1 MQYHVIRWVF
11 LLNAFYVFALL
22 SRQILQIDTI
32 SSILISSQIALAVL
46 IVSGVNTL
54 RFKRDEL
61 LLLLLLGV
69 ALLKSEFDVYRLG
82 NILTDF
88 AKPLL
93 FIVAVAAIRS
103 RGISLA
109 FTDKRLEKIFFLYAV
124 TTAISVCTGLFYYTF
139 VEAIYPAYSSVNSLL
154 GYFFLV
160 HRSRYF
166 AGIFLILLA
175 LSGKRAV
182 MLSGISAQILARNVV
197 LRKSFWILLIL
208 MVVLT
213 IAVLVSGQINRDWI
227 ALNIFKV
234 NLTQI
239 EEAADQI
246 EILMYIT
253 GGRLDE
259 LIDGLSYD
267 FTPGNVLFGKSL
279 GYTYDSSA
287 FEEADHKNFHFTP
300 ASLFTQYGLIFTI
313 LFIRY
318 VFRIVFDK
326 DIKACAE
333 KYSNVYVIRMYLIA
347 SLFFFLTEYGVF
359 GYVNFCI
366 GLGLLAGGKALGRQ
380 PVVDPPRLQLAT
392 T

>member
-1 MQYHVIRWVF
+1 MQYLIIRWVF
-11 LLNAFYVFALL
+11 FANAFYVFALL
-22 SRQILQIDTI
+22 LRQILQIDTI
-32 SSILISSQIALAVL
+32 SSILILSQVALAAL

-61 LLLLLLGV
+61 LLLLRLGV

-93 FIVAVAAIRS
+93 FIVSVAAIRS

-109 FTDKRLEKIFFLYAV
+109 FTDKRLEKIFLLYAV

-154 GYFFLV
+154 GYFFLLY
-160 HRSRYF
+160 RSRYK
-166 AGIFLILLA
+166 AGVFLVLLA

-182 MLSGISAQILARNVV
+182 MLSGIFAQVLVRNVF
-197 LRKSFWILLIL
+197 LRKFFWLLL
-208 MVVLT
+208 
-213 IAVLVSGQINRDWI
+213 VLVGFAFAFLASGQISWDWI
-227 ALNIFKV
+227 ALNIFKI
-234 NLTQI
+234 NLTLV
-239 EEAADQI
+239 EEASDLA
-246 EILMYIT
+246 EMLLYIS
-253 GGRLDE
+253 GGRMDE

-267 FTPGNVLFGKSL
+267 FTIGNILFGKSL

-287 FEEADHKNFHFTP
+287 FDEVDHKNFHFTP
-300 ASLFTQYGLIFTI
+300 ASLFVQYGLIFTV

-318 VFRIVFDK
+318 IFRIIFDK
-326 DIKACAE
+326 DVKACAE
-333 KYSNVYVIRMYLIA
+333 KYANVYVIRMYLIG
-347 SLFFFLTEYGVF
+347 SLFFFLAEYGVF

-366 GLGLLAGGKALGRQ
+366 GLGLLAGGKSLGRQ
-380 PVVDPPRLQLAT
+380 PVVDLPKSRLAT